1 MDNKFLLNEKKVR
14 TTMTVKQKLILTSLR
29 SASHHLVSQIH
40 ELKQDD
46 PLRDITILL
55 PSTAALTYFRTKINN
70 LAAVY
75 FLQFYSLADAILDE
89 AALPVTLIN
98 DTTIRQIISKIL
110 SEMNQQGKLTSFAPV
125 HEKQGFVTVLLQWLR
140 EMKSQGIHPDDYQ
153 AFAAENT
160 SIRDAQLAEFYQ
172 RYQDYLHK
180 HDYADP
186 DGRLWLAAEALE
198 KDTSLFTHK
207 GPLFILGHDQFTP
220 IQLNIL
226 KSLVDRFDEMTIYL
240 HWSDQ
245 KNDDDLALTR
255 LRETRDALLKNL
267 PLQTISLPDPLQSKA
282 TLSHLGDHIFELS
295 PETIPAEDD
304 LQLIE
309 APSREV
315 EVSVALRMAKSLL
328 LEGVAPEAIGIL
340 APNPN
345 TYIPILRTIGEE
357 YGIPLACD
365 LH

>member
-1 MDNKFLLNEKKVR
+1 MNL
-14 TTMTVKQKLILTSLR
+14 KQKLILTSLR
-29 SASHHLVSQIH
+29 STNNHLISQIH

-55 PSTAALTYFRTKINN
+55 PSTAALTYFRTKLNN
-70 LAAVY
+70 MAAVY
-75 FLQFYSLADAILDE
+75 FLQFYSLAESILDE

-98 DTTIRQIISKIL
+98 DTTIRQIISKTL
-110 SEMNQQGKLTSFAPV
+110 SEMNQQEILTSFAPV

-153 AFAAENT
+153 AFAAKNT
-160 SIRDAQLAEFYQ
+160 SIRDTQLAEFYQ
-172 RYQDYLHK
+172 RYQDYLYK
-180 HDYADP
+180 QEYADP

-226 KSLVDRFDEMTIYL
+226 NSLADRFDEMTIFL

-245 KNDDDLALTR
+245 KTDDDLALTR

-267 PLQTISLPDPLQSKA
+267 PLQTISPPDPSGSA
-282 TLSHLGDHIFELS
+282 
-295 PETIPAEDD
+295 
-304 LQLIE
+304 
-309 APSREV
+309 
-315 EVSVALRMAKSLL
+315 
-328 LEGVAPEAIGIL
+328 
-340 APNPN
+340 
-345 TYIPILRTIGEE
+345 
-357 YGIPLACD
+357 
-365 LH
+365 